1 MERSQSRAPWNVAV
15 PYSPIATVILACLV
29 AIFCF
34 LTDKLAYMLGIP
46 PDNVASI
53 WPSTA
58 LLVAVLLLVP
68 RKIWPVLIVAGVG
81 GMGIANIENGVSIG
95 FEFWIALGN
104 VTETLGA
111 ALGISLLLKGVPHLS
126 GLKTL
131 AKYVMFAVILVPFA
145 SALVGANGS
154 PRRYGLQW
162 RIWFFA
168 DALAY
173 LTLPLAIWN
182 WHHDGRA
189 WAQKSRNYLEF
200 AALLT
205 LLVFFGYYA
214 FMGTGR
220 TERPALLYSLVPL
233 LLWAAL
239 RLGLKGVSTSMI
251 VVALLSIW
259 GAAHG
264 RGPFSEQGH
273 LNNVLSLQ
281 LFLFFAAIPFTV
293 LAVLVEEEK
302 LLQQALIKEEVQLR
316 EAQHLAQIGSWEWD
330 PNTDAVTWSQELYR
344 ITGRDPNLPGLTYKD
359 HAQLY
364 TPESMEHLRHAVEE
378 ALRSGTPYELDLEMV
393 HPDGPTTWVRAR
405 GEAQRDA
412 TGSVVRLRGT
422 AQDITQRKLTEQALR
437 ESEERLR
444 LAAQVGKIYAFDWDV
459 ATDVIIRSEASTR
472 IFGSS
477 GGPNHF
483 SKQQLLASVHPEDRA
498 KFISSIT
505 DCTPASPDSQISY
518 RLLRPD
524 GSVLWLERTGHALF
538 DEQGGMVR
546 MIGMVADITGRKRAE
561 QELIDANECLLEAN
575 ERIEKL
581 RAQLEREN
589 VYLQKEITVELNQRE
604 IVGRSD
610 AIQRVLM
617 KVELVARTNTTV
629 LLLGETGT
637 GKELIAR
644 SIHQSSKR
652 NDRLMVKVN
661 CAALPEALV
670 SNELFGREVGA
681 YTGALSSEMGR
692 FELAHESTIFLDEIG
707 ELPLQ
712 LQAKLLRVLQEGE
725 FERLGSSNTI
735 RVDIRLIAA
744 TSRDL
749 EAAVKEGKFR
759 EDLYYR
765 LNVFPIRI
773 PPLRDRLE
781 DIPML
786 ISHFLKD
793 LGGRMGLDVQSV
805 RAETMTAFQNY
816 PWPGNVRELRNVIER
831 HLILNPGPVFEAE
844 LPEAIRTVAAADGT
858 ATKSGRSQIRLVLE
872 RTGRKRGQGDIEKR

>member
-1 MERSQSRAPWNVAV
+1 
-15 PYSPIATVILACLV
+15 
-29 AIFCF
+29 
-34 LTDKLAYMLGIP
+34 
-46 PDNVASI
+46 
-53 WPSTA
+53 
-58 LLVAVLLLVP
+58 
-68 RKIWPVLIVAGVG
+68 
-81 GMGIANIENGVSIG
+81 MGIANIENGVPIG
-95 FEFWIALGN
+95 VEPWIALGN
-104 VTETLGA
+104 ITEALVA

-131 AKYVMFAVILVPFA
+131 ARYAVFAVILVPFA
-145 SALVGANGS
+145 SAFVGASGS
-154 PRRYGLQW
+154 PRGYWLQW

-168 DALAY
+168 EALAY
-173 LTLPLAIWN
+173 LTLPPAIWN
-182 WHHDGRA
+182 WHHDGRE
-189 WAQKSRNYLEF
+189 WARKSRNYLEF
-200 AALLT
+200 AALMT
-205 LLVFFGYYA
+205 LLIFFGYYA

-220 TERPALLYSLVPL
+220 VERPALLYTLVPL

-251 VVALLSIW
+251 VVALISIW

-293 LAVLVEEEK
+293 LAVLVEEQK
-302 LLQQALIKEEVQLR
+302 RIQQALIDEDAQLT
-316 EAQHLAQIGSWEWD
+316 EAQRLGQMGSWQWD
-330 PNTDAVTWSQELYR
+330 PHSGTVTWSQELYR
-344 ITGRDPNLPGLTYKD
+344 IAGLDPKVPPPSYKEFP
-359 HAQLY
+359 QLY
-364 TPESMEHLRHAVEE
+364 TAESWERLQRAVEK
-378 ALRSGTPYELDLEMV
+378 ALCDGTPYELDLEIV
-393 HPDGPTTWVRAR
+393 RPDTTKKWTRTR
-405 GEAQRDA
+405 GEARRDA
-412 TGSVVRLRGT
+412 TGRVVAIRGT
-422 AQDITQRKLTEQALR
+422 AQDITERKLAEQALR
-437 ESEERLR
+437 DSEERLS
-444 LAAQVGKIYAFDWDV
+444 LAAQAGNMYAFDWDM
-459 ATDVIIRSEASTR
+459 ATDMVIRSEESNR
-472 IFGSS
+472 ILGVP
-477 GGPNHF
+477 GGQTGLTL
-483 SKQQLLASVHPEDRA
+483 QQVLASVHPEDRA
-498 KFISSIT
+498 TFMRSIA
-505 DCTPASPDSQISY
+505 DLSPESPNTRLIF

-524 GSVLWLERTGHALF
+524 GSVVWLERSGHTFF
-538 DEQGGMVR
+538 DEHGRILRMV
-546 MIGMVADITGRKRAE
+546 GMVADVTERKQSE
-561 QELIDANECLLEAN
+561 QELIDVNEHLREAN

-581 RAQLEREN
+581 RDQLEQEN
-589 VYLQKEITVELNQRE
+589 VYLQKEITVELNHRE
-604 IVGRSD
+604 IVGRSE

-617 KVELVARTNTTV
+617 KVEQVAPTNTTV

-644 SIHQSSKR
+644 SLHQSSKR
-652 NDRLMVKVN
+652 NGRLMVKVN

-670 SNELFGREVGA
+670 ENELFGREVGA
-681 YTGALSSEMGR
+681 YTGALSREMGR

-725 FERLGSSNTI
+725 FERLGSSKTI

-749 EAAVKEGKFR
+749 EAAVQAGKFR

-773 PPLRDRLE
+773 PPLRDRSE

-793 LGGRMGLDVQSV
+793 LGGRMGVDVQSV
-805 RAETMTAFQNY
+805 RAETLTAFQNY

-844 LPEAIRTVAAADGT
+844 LPEAIRTVAAAGGAADV
-858 ATKSGRSQIRLVLE
+858 SGRSHIRLILE
-872 RTGRKRGQGDIEKR
+872 RTGKIHGPGDTEKR